1 MKKFLLLAMALMVS
15 IFALCACE
23 NKKQEN
29 NESGNTEVVD
39 NNQTIDE
46 DNPEVG
52 SMERDPEKIGKFTAI
67 YNDVDFGP
75 GVYYEKIKDE
85 LGQEIKPSDT
95 SKPCGPDVKGDV
107 THHYYDGITIDTNYV
122 GMITYISIDSDKT
135 SLSCGAKV
143 GMSAEEVMTLI
154 GNDAT
159 EDEYSITISPAQY
172 YYVTFIK
179 DDDGTISHI
188 SIEDMSIEV

>member
-1 MKKFLLLAMALMVS
+1 MKKILLLAMALMVS

-29 NESGNTEVVD
+29 NESGNTEVVE

-52 SMERDPEKIGKFTAI
+52 GMERDPEKIGKFTAI

-85 LGQEIKPSDT
+85 LGEEIKPADT
-95 SKPCGPDVKGDV
+95 SKACGPYENGEV
-107 THHYYDGITIDTNYV
+107 THHYYDGITISVNHL
-122 GMITYISIDSDKT
+122 GMITNLNIDSDKVA
-135 SLSCGAKV
+135 LSCGAKV
-143 GMSAEEVMTLI
+143 GMSAEEVKALI
-154 GNDAT
+154 GEAT
-159 EDEYSITISPAQY
+159 EDEYSIVAVPAEY
-172 YYVTFIK
+172 YYVTFVK
-179 DDDGTISHI
+179 DDDGKITNIST
-188 SIEDMSIEV
+188 EDMSIEI